1 MKKLLLLYILVVFL
15 FSSCK
20 TPKPTVTGNFTY
32 TQECIG
38 APGDGSEIIQI
49 WVNGDDF
56 KSSFDQA
63 CKDVLK
69 EIIFKGIKQGKQDC
83 DKRPLLLGNNP
94 RDKYADYFNQFFSEN
109 GKWAEFAAVEDKKAH
124 EQMKARRGSTFGIKV
139 KVERAKLKKLLEKD
153 GLIIKNNK
161 DEN

>member
-1 MKKLLLLYILVVFL
+1 MKNSLFFYILVTFL
-15 FSSCK
+15 IASCK

-32 TQECIG
+32 SQECLG

-49 WVNGDDF
+49 WINGDNF

-69 EIIFKGIKQGKQDC
+69 EIIFKGIKEGKQDC
-83 DKRPLLLGNNP
+83 DKRPLLLGYNP
-94 RDKYADYFNQFFSEN
+94 RDTHADYFNQFFSEN
-109 GKWAEFAAVEDKKAH
+109 GKWSEFAVVEDKKAH
-124 EQMKARRGSTFGIKV
+124 NQMTARRGSTYGIKV
-139 KVERAKLKKLLEKD
+139 KVYRSKLKKLFEKD